1 MQSYFSHDSNA
12 RNSDKLIKV
21 RMGLGAEGYGIFFML
36 IERLREEEGYKST
49 IDYNILAFDL
59 KVDPEKIKQV
69 VENYD
74 LFKFTEDGKYF
85 YSDSFNDRM
94 EMMDF
99 KSKKFS
105 EAGKRGAEKR
115 WENKK
120 KNSHP
125 NSPLIAPYSYPNSP
139 LIAIDSNKIKLNKT
153 KLNKIKQNKIKL
165 NKITTNKKA
174 VFGSPSYLKQVVEY
188 CKALFGECDKT
199 IEKDIYIALRLF
211 GRNKVIDSFRA
222 SVKAENPYRYMKG
235 IWKNWKDEMKDSDG
249 QGKNE
254 GGEAQDVPMVNW
266 T

>member
-12 RNSDKLIKV
+12 RNSDKMMQV
-21 RMGLGAEGYGIFFML
+21 RMDLGAEGYGIFFML
-36 IERLREEEGYKST
+36 IERLREEKEYKST
-49 IDYNILAFDL
+49 TNYKVLEFDL
-59 KVDPEKIKQV
+59 KADSEKIKQV

-85 YSDSFNDRM
+85 YSESFNGRM
-94 EMMDF
+94 EMMDS
-99 KSKKFS
+99 KSKKLA

-125 NSPLIAPYSYPNSP
+125 IATLKRGYSHPNSP

-153 KLNKIKQNKIKL
+153 KLNKIKKNKIKL
-165 NKITTNKKA
+165 NKTTTNKKA

-199 IEKDIYIALRLF
+199 IEKDIYIALGLF

-222 SVKAENPYRYMKG
+222 SVKTENPYRYMKG
-235 IWKNWKDEMKDSDG
+235 IWKNWEDEMNDSDG

-254 GGEAQDVPMVNW
+254 GGRAQDVPMVNW